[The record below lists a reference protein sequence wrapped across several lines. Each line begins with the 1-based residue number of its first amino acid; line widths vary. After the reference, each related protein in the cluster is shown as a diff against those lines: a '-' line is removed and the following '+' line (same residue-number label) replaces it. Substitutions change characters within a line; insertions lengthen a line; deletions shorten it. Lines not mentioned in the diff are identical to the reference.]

1 MDFKYA
7 EVNYDKIKSN
17 LTDPFDSYFFPIEFI
32 EINCQM
38 IVDTKV
44 IRMHDLIWNDR

>member
-17 LTDPFDSYFFPIEFI
+17 LTDPFDSYFFEFI

-38 IVDTKV
+38 IVNIKV
-44 IRMHDLIWNDR
+44 IRMHDLI